1 MTLPNTQDTITE
13 VDAVNNILPKRFRLW
28 NKVKGGHAKQP
39 PMAPIKAIM
48 IAWIGGVIGIAV
60 IGLVTDYTHYPFVLG
75 SLGATCV
82 LVFGFPESPF
92 SQPRNIIG
100 GHFLSSLMGL
110 LFISVLGVTWWS
122 TALALATAIAVMQL
136 TKTVH
141 PPAGSNPVIIM
152 LTHATWP
159 FLLTPTL
166 VGATTLCV
174 VAFIFHTIMSKKNYP
189 TYWL

>member
-1 MTLPNTQDTITE
+1 MNSTSSQTTIDKNTQPIPMN
-13 VDAVNNILPKRFRLW
+13 VPLGLW
-28 NKVKGGHAKQP
+28 QKVKGGHANQP
-39 PMAPIKAIM
+39 PRASSNAIF
-48 IAWIGGVIGIAV
+48 IAWLGGIIA
-60 IGLVTDYTHYPFVLG
+60 IAALSLLTDFAHQPLLLG
-75 SLGATCV
+75 SFGATCV
-82 LVFGFPESPF
+82 LVFGFPDSPF

-100 GHFLSSLMGL
+100 GHFLSSLVGL
-110 LFISVLGVTWWS
+110 VFIMALGVSWWS

-166 VGATTLCV
+166 IGA
-174 VAFIFHTIMSKKNYP
+174 VALFVIALLFHTITSKRPYP
-189 TYWL
+189 TYWI